1 MPMDLLLKKV
11 TVIDPNSPFNNKQV
25 DIFIKAGKIA
35 EIGKLSKKGVKTIES
50 PDLCVS
56 PGWLDVNAN
65 FCDPGNEHKETL
77 ANGILTAAKGGYTG
91 VVLSPSTQPA
101 IDSKSGVEYIIN
113 KTAKSAVDIFPMGN
127 LSAKGDNKD
136 LSEMYDMQQSGAIA
150 FSDGKRAISNTELIK
165 LALLYTKKFSSTIVL
180 YSEDPHLANDGMVNE
195 GKASAS
201 LGLKT
206 RPAIAEEI
214 AVATNI
220 SLLEYTEGRLH
231 LSLVSTSKAVEL
243 IKAAKKNKLKISA
256 DVAVMNLVMNDTATE
271 SFNSNYKVLPPLRD
285 EKDRKALIAGL
296 KSGAIDFITSNY
308 EPQNIENK
316 KCEFDQADFGV
327 AIMETAFA
335 ALNTHLGKEI
345 ELSLLIEKL
354 SIAPRKAFNIEVPK
368 IKIGETAN
376 ITLFDP
382 SVKWEVK
389 EKSLQAMSKNNPFI
403 GKTLKGKVIGVYNN
417 SKLL

>member
-1 MPMDLLLKKV
+1 MDLLIKKV
-11 TVIDPNSPFNNKQV
+11 RVIDPNSPFNNKQV

-35 EIGKLSKKGVKTIES
+35 EIGKITKKGVKTIES
-50 PDLCVS
+50 AELCVS

-101 IDSKSGVEYIIN
+101 IDSKSGVEYIVN
-113 KTAKSAVDIFPMGN
+113 QTSKSTVDIFPMGN
-127 LSAKGDNKD
+127 LSAKGGNKD

-150 FSDGKRAISNTELIK
+150 FSDGKHAISNTELIK
-165 LALLYTKKFSSTIVL
+165 LALLYTKKFNSIVVL

-195 GKASAS
+195 GKASAG

-206 RPAIAEEI
+206 RPSIAEEV

-220 SLLEYTEGRLH
+220 TILEYTEGRLH
-231 LSLVSTSKAVEL
+231 LSLVSTAKSVEL
-243 IKAAKKNKLKISA
+243 IKAAKKNKLKISS
-256 DVAVMNLVMNDTATE
+256 DVAVMNLVMNDLATE
-271 SFNSNYKVLPPLRD
+271 NFNSNYKILPPLRD
-285 EKDRKALIAGL
+285 EADRKALIAGL
-296 KSGAIDFITSNY
+296 KSGAIDFITTNY

-316 KCEFDQADFGV
+316 LCEFDQANFGA

-335 ALNTHLGKEI
+335 VLNTHIGKDI

-368 IKIGETAN
+368 IKVGEKAN

-382 SVKWEVK
+382 SLKWEVK
-389 EKSLQAMSKNNPFI
+389 EKSLQALSKNNPFI

-417 SKLL
+417 GKLL

>member
-1 MPMDLLLKKV
+1 MDLLLKKV

-25 DIFIKAGKIA
+25 DIFIKAGKIS

-50 PDLCVS
+50 AQLFVS

-91 VVLSPSTQPA
+91 VVLSPSTKPA

-113 KTAKSAVDIFPMGN
+113 QTAKSAVDIFPMGN

-150 FSDGKRAISNTELIK
+150 FSDGKHAISNTELIK

-285 EKDRKALIAGL
+285 EKDRKALVAGL
-296 KSGAIDFITSNY
+296 KSGAIDFITTNH

-316 KCEFDQADFGV
+316 KCEFDQANFGV

-335 ALNTHLGKEI
+335 ALNTHIGKEI

-389 EKSLQAMSKNNPFI
+389 EKSLQALSKNNPFI

-417 SKLL
+417 GKLL

>member
-1 MPMDLLLKKV
+1 MDLLIKKV
-11 TVIDPNSPFNNKQV
+11 RVIDPNSPFNNKQV

-35 EIGKLSKKGVKTIES
+35 EIGKITKKGVKTIES
-50 PDLCVS
+50 IELCVS

-101 IDSKSGVEYIIN
+101 IDSKSGVEYIVN
-113 KTAKSAVDIFPMGN
+113 QTSKSLVDIFPMGH
-127 LSAKGDNKD
+127 LSAKGSNKD
-136 LSEMYDMQQSGAIA
+136 LSEMFDMQQSGAIA
-150 FSDGKRAISNTELIK
+150 FSDGKHAISNTELIK
-165 LALLYTKKFSSTIVL
+165 LALLYTKKFNSIIVL

-195 GKASAS
+195 GKASAG

-206 RPAIAEEI
+206 RPSIAEEV

-220 SLLEYTEGRLH
+220 TIAEYTEGRLH
-231 LSLVSTSKAVEL
+231 LSLVSTSKAVDL
-243 IKAAKKNKLKISA
+243 IKSAKKSKVKISA
-256 DVAVMNLVMNDTATE
+256 DVAVMNLVLNDSATE

-285 EKDRKALIAGL
+285 EVDRKALISGL
-296 KSGAIDFITSNY
+296 KSGAIDFITTNY

-316 KCEFDQADFGV
+316 QCEFDQADFGV

-335 ALNTHLGKEI
+335 ILNTHIGKDI

-354 SIAPRKAFNIEVPK
+354 SIAPRKAFNIEAPK
-368 IKIGETAN
+368 IKVGEKAN

-389 EKSLQAMSKNNPFI
+389 EKSLQALSKNNPFI

-417 SKLL
+417 GKLL